1 MNIVHYCLGFPPY
14 RRGGMIKYVMDLI
27 SEQVKVG
34 HNVSM
39 LWPGAL
45 LSVNGKVS
53 IYKHRNER
61 VADYFCCHSYEVINP
76 MPVPLLDGI
85 ADTSIYVKRRKL
97 NNVELFFKRNN
108 VDIFHIHT
116 FMGLPRE
123 IVETAKKLGIKIIY
137 TTHDYFG
144 LCPKCSLFVNDNI
157 CNELKDC
164 LHCKKCN
171 ESALS
176 LNKIKLLQSPIY
188 RYLKDTNIVS
198 KMRKRHRVNL
208 EKTGLLINSGI
219 NEKNN
224 CGEAY
229 VKLQSYYIDIL
240 KKCDVLHFNSN
251 LTKSVFS
258 QFIETKNGRVIS
270 ISHGNI
276 VDSRYI
282 KKLHRPVQFT
292 FLGPCEDR
300 RKGFFLLKEAL
311 DRIYSKHK
319 YKFNLNVFGL
329 CTETAPYLKV
339 NEPYNYSELSQIM
352 DNTDLLIVPSVWFET
367 FGFTILEALSYGV
380 PVLISNHVGAKDI
393 VDIGKSGMIFD
404 CNVNDL
410 ENSLLFILQNINQLT
425 VMNKYIVDNIH
436 IKTMAEHSREI
447 EKLCYY

>member
-27 SEQVKVG
+27 SEQAKVG

-53 IYKHRNER
+53 IYEHRNEK
-61 VADYFCCHSYEVINP
+61 VADYFCCHSYEVLNP

-108 VDIFHIHT
+108 VDVFHIHT

-208 EKTGLLINSGI
+208 KKTEILISSDI
-219 NEKNN
+219 NEKKNSS
-224 CGEAY
+224 EVY
-229 VKLQSYYIDIL
+229 VKLQSYYIDML
-240 KKCDVLHFNSN
+240 KKCDVLHFNSS
-251 LTKSVFS
+251 LTKNIFS

-270 ISHGNI
+270 ISHGNVI
-276 VDSRYI
+276 DSRHI

-311 DRIYSKHK
+311 DIIYSKYK
-319 YKFNLNVFGL
+319 YKFDLNVFGL

-339 NEPYNYSELSQIM
+339 NEPYNYSELSHIM

-393 VDIGKSGMIFD
+393 VDIGKSGLIFD

-410 ENSLLFILQNINQLT
+410 ENSILFILQNINQLA